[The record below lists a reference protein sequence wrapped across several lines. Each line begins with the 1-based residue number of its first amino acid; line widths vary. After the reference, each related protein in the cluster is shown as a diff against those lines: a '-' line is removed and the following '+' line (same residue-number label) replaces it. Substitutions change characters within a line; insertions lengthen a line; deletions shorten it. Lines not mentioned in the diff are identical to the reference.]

1 MIQID
6 THIENLLLSHDCVI
20 VPGIGG
26 FVTRYESP
34 IISED
39 GNEIYPPYRSI
50 GFNSQLK
57 TNDGLLAQSY
67 MMAYDTDFPKAQSL
81 VEENT
86 RFIRKQLYQTGEYVF
101 GTLGKLQLAQNQ
113 SLIFTPTNEAGIF
126 SKDLYGLTSCLVNT
140 QSNETVVAKATEEL
154 DLTPQE
160 AQETHETT
168 SAIQPAIKYTR
179 QPTAQQPTTDDTH
192 YVIRINKKFVS
203 YTTGL
208 IAAMLLYFIFTIAP
222 SSNPITTNLQE
233 ATIISGIQSLQSKP
247 TQQPPTRQTPKNNVA
262 DCQDKDTTL
271 VSQPTPAETYT
282 IVVASAISEKGAN
295 SIIQDLKDNNLN
307 EAQFISNGKMNRV
320 IYASYSSQQEA
331 YSALKTLR
339 SQNDRFSSAWVMKR

>member
-1 MIQID
+1 
-6 THIENLLLSHDCVI
+6 E
-20 VPGIGG
+20 
-26 FVTRYESP
+26 
-34 IISED
+34 
-39 GNEIYPPYRSI
+39 
-50 GFNSQLK
+50 
-57 TNDGLLAQSY
+57 
-67 MMAYDTDFPKAQSL
+67 
-81 VEENT
+81 
-86 RFIRKQLYQTGEYVF
+86 
-101 GTLGKLQLAQNQ
+101 
-113 SLIFTPTNEAGIF
+113 
-126 SKDLYGLTSCLVNT
+126 TSVA
-140 QSNETVVAKATEEL
+140 ETTETL

-160 AQETHETT
+160 AQETHETHKIT
-168 SAIQPAIKYTR
+168 PAVQPTIKYIQ
-179 QPTAQQPTTDDTH
+179 QPTAQQPIADDTH

-233 ATIISGIQSLQSKP
+233 ATIISGIQSLQNKP
-247 TQQPPTRQTPKNNVA
+247 TQQPLTQQTPKNTVA

-271 VSQPTPAETYT
+271 VSQPTPTEETYT

-307 EAQFISNGKMNRV
+307 EAQFITNGKMNRV